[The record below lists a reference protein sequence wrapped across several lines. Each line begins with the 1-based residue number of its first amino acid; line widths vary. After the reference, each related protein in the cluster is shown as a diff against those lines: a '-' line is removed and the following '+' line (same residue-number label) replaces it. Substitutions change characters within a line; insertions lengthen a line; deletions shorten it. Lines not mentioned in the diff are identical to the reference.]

1 MTTLETQ
8 YDKEKFVRFPK
19 MEHFSDNFGIPSENE
34 YHLGSQFYVSE
45 KIDGANL
52 GLYIPINGAVSCF
65 SRSGENAA
73 GGLFK
78 FITDKD
84 NLTSLVEALR
94 KKLQDWGA
102 DGIYL
107 WGEYFGQNVCRR
119 IGYKGALGQ
128 FRFFDGFIER
138 ENENHRLSPDRIVD
152 LIQVLEHDFPELNV
166 KDFFVR
172 YWIAKSI
179 VMRDLLEEMPLPIK
193 SEWGENSNAEGYVIS
208 EVTADGLVARWK
220 YKDPAFSD
228 RKVAK
233 KIPAPSDPELV
244 KLHDAFE
251 TYFNENRVRDL
262 LSKTT
267 EREKID
273 VLIRALMSDAREDF
287 VKDNEQAMLGLTE
300 KEKKYIFNVGRLPFE
315 TLKIV
320 LVKEKAGC

>member
-8 YDKEKFVRFPK
+8 YDKAKFVRFPK
-19 MEHFSDNFGIPSENE
+19 MEHFSDNFGVPSENE
-34 YHLGSQFYVSE
+34 YHLGSRFYVSE

-52 GLYIPINGAVSCF
+52 GLYIPIEGAVSCF
-65 SRSGENAA
+65 SRSGEDAT

-78 FITDKD
+78 FVTDKD
-84 NLTSLVEALR
+84 NLTPLVEALR
-94 KKLQDWGA
+94 QKLQDWSS

-138 ENENHRLSPDRIVD
+138 EGETHRLSPDRITD
-152 LIQVLEHDFPELNV
+152 LIQVLEHDFPELNA

-172 YWIAKSI
+172 YWITKSI
-179 VMRDLLEEMPLPIK
+179 TMRDLLEELPLPIA
-193 SEWGENSNAEGYVIS
+193 SEWGDESHAEGYVIS
-208 EVTADGLVARWK
+208 EVTNDGLVARWK

-228 RKVAK
+228 KKIAK
-233 KIPAPSDPELV
+233 KVPAPSDPELV
-244 KLHDAFE
+244 KLHDAF
-251 TYFNENRVRDL
+251 TLYFNENRVRDL

-273 VLIRALMSDAREDF
+273 VLVRALMADAREDF
-287 VKDNEQAMLGLTE
+287 LKDNTQAMLGLTE
-300 KEKKYIFNVGRLPFE
+300 KEKKYIFNTGKLPFI
-315 TLKIV
+315 TLTDV
-320 LVKEKAGC
+320 LKREKAGC

>member
-52 GLYIPINGAVSCF
+52 GLYIPIKGAVSCF

>member
-19 MEHFSDNFGIPSENE
+19 MEHFSDNFGIPSENK

-52 GLYIPINGAVSCF
+52 GLYIPIKGAVSCF

-78 FITDKD
+78 FIADKD
-84 NLTSLVEALR
+84 SLTSLVEALR

-287 VKDNEQAMLGLTE
+287 VEDNEQAMLGLTE